1 MIKQLNIWSFI
12 FSTIW
17 LLLFFIVSSTGP
29 IDYTILGTQPFVLLL
44 YVTLLTFVTGLLGMA
59 GMEDW
64 KGMARSFSTIILT
77 LGLSTFLTIINFFGH
92 LLS

>member
-1 MIKQLNIWSFI
+1 MNKQLNIWSFI

-17 LLLFFIVSSTGP
+17 ILLFFIVSSTGP
-29 IDYTILGTQPFVLLL
+29 VDYTILGTHPFVLLL
-44 YVTLLTFVTGLLGMA
+44 YVTLLTFVIGLTGMA
-59 GMEDW
+59 GMGDW

-77 LGLSTFLTIINFFGH
+77 LGLSVFLAIIIFFGN